1 MQLLAALSP
10 AIQLRKYP
18 IGKGRF
24 RCAMLARPL
33 NNTGSNTLDA
43 PTPAPAHPSALQTG
57 ASLETGDHTL
67 QLVRPRDAF
76 TRRALDC
83 EHIIKRYIF
92 SGTALTLVKCDLAVA
107 ARAASLVASFNA
119 AVRTAAGV
127 GEESEAGDGGIVG
140 SAVDL
145 AKSAPQPWQLT
156 PAPFANE
163 AAAGMAVNS
172 GICIH
177 TLHSF
182 ALEADHAN
190 STRTF
195 LHTFSV
201 LFNEPVPQ
209 ALVAVAPLVPKQ

>member
-43 PTPAPAHPSALQTG
+43 PAPAPAHPSALQTG

-67 QLVRPRDAF
+67 QLVWPRDAF

-107 ARAASLVASFNA
+107 ARAASLVDAFNA
-119 AVRTAAGV
+119 ALRAAAGV
-127 GEESEAGDGGIVG
+127 GDAEAGDGGIVG

-163 AAAGMAVNS
+163 AIAGMAANNS
-172 GICIH
+172 VVCIH
-177 TLHSF
+177 SLHSF
-182 ALEADHAN
+182 ALETDHAKN
-190 STRTF
+190 TRARM
-195 LHTFSV
+195 HAFSGP
-201 LFNEPVPQ
+201 FRQPVP
-209 ALVAVAPLVPKQ
+209 